1 MEFSSISDVSM
12 GPDLNFPVSQE
23 IVDGTELE
31 NIMNNNDREE
41 KS

>member
-1 MEFSSISDVSM
+1 M
-12 GPDLNFPVSQE
+12 GPDLGFRVRQK

>member
-1 MEFSSISDVSM
+1 MEFSIISDVSM
-12 GPDLNFPVSQE
+12 GPDLSLPASQE

>member
-1 MEFSSISDVSM
+1 M
-12 GPDLNFPVSQE
+12 GPDLGFRVRQE